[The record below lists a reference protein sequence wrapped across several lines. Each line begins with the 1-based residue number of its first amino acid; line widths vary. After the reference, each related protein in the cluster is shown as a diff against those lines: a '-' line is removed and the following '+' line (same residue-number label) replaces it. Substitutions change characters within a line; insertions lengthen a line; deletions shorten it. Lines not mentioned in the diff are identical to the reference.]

1 MGMKI
6 KEILE
11 NEEKFIDVNLMW
23 TYEDESY
30 GLADASEIEN
40 IAVTLAQKT
49 VKELIEEAKSKTDL
63 KGFNDDEI
71 TVKVW
76 FRKEEDIVRFIL
88 PTKFEVAA
96 EVAKKSL
103 QQLDKTLY
111 DKYCSIKEK
120 LLKRQQQLADKQE
133 KILQKKLEE
142 KEKVKIAE
150 ELKQLKNRIEE
161 LEKEN
166 TILKQIVRKL
176 INYDVV
182 EEKLE
187 EIKER
192 DQSELTREELIF
204 LQDYVL

>member
-1 MGMKI
+1 MKI